1 MVAPILLAA
10 LAVLLAW
17 PVPILLARAQWTRRS
32 PAVALLLWQAIAVAG
47 GLSMI
52 GALVAFG
59 VAPYGTDFV
68 SAIVGFAQSVVSGV
82 EVWSVVALCAAAL
95 LTGHLVLNL
104 VLTVVR
110 SERQRR
116 RHAQLLLLLS
126 SPHPSGSRLIDTP
139 APVAYCLPGALSS
152 VTVVS
157 AGLIELLDDEGMRA
171 VIEHERAHVQQR
183 HDVVLVLFRAWHTSL
198 PWFPIAYRAQQE
210 VGLLIEL
217 LADDRA
223 RLVVDEAVLA
233 TTIARVGAGRASDAL
248 HFNDGGSVDALGVRL
263 ARLGQPPLP
272 KPLEALVVASAVA
285 LLAVP
290 TILLFAPALFDA
302 LT

>member
-223 RLVVDEAVLA
+223 RLVVDDAVLA

-272 KPLEALVVASAVA
+272 RPLEALVVVTAVA

>member
-223 RLVVDEAVLA
+223 RMVVDDAVLA

-248 HFNDGGSVDALGVRL
+248 HFNEGGSVDALGVRL

-272 KPLEALVVASAVA
+272 RPLEALVLVSAVA